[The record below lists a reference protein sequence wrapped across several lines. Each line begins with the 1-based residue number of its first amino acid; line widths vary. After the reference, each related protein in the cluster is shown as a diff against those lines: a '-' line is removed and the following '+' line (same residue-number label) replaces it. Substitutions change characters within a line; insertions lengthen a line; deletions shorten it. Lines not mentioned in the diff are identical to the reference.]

1 MCRTQHNTYQIIF
14 ILPLLALAYEKQGQH
29 EEAVTVLEEAVNM
42 AGPGGFLR
50 PFVEPGPELVSPLKR
65 LAEKN
70 IAVDYIG
77 QILAAFRE
85 DELGVKPEELG
96 TQVLLRPSFG
106 TQPLVEPLTDRELEI
121 LELLA
126 QRLRNKEIAAKLFIS
141 EKTIKKHL
149 NNIYRKLSVGRRL
162 KKMSSWV
169 SSSAVN
175 RA

>member
-1 MCRTQHNTYQIIF
+1 M
-14 ILPLLALAYEKQGQH
+14 
-29 EEAVTVLEEAVNM
+29 
-42 AGPGGFLR
+42 
-50 PFVEPGPELVSPLKR
+50 
-65 LAEKN
+65 
-70 IAVDYIG
+70 
-77 QILAAFRE
+77 
-85 DELGVKPEELG
+85 KPEELG